1 MDNLTYLSNN
11 SSEYIENLYQAYQE
25 DPESV
30 DFGWQKF
37 FEGYD
42 LGRSAD
48 AITVSTET
56 PAHFLKEIAVLNLIN
71 GYRTRGHLFTKTN
84 PVRER
89 RKYFPGKEITQFGL
103 TDADLETVFNSGI
116 ELGIGPAKLKDIVQL
131 LDTTYCESIG
141 CEFMFIRH
149 PERIK
154 WFIDRFEKIKNQP
167 AFNLTVKKRI
177 LEKLNQAVIFEN
189 FLGTKFLGQ
198 KRFSLEGAETLIPAL
213 DAVIENGAELGLEEF
228 VIGMAHR
235 GRLNVLANIMN
246 KTYKE
251 IFKEFEGKFN
261 PNDPFGGD
269 VKYHLGYSTDV
280 KTASGKKVHLSLSP
294 NPSHL
299 EAVNPV
305 VEGMVRAK
313 IDHKYQND
321 LTKIAPILIHGD
333 ASIAGQGIIYEVLQM
348 SKLDGYKTGGTI
360 HLVIN
365 NQIGFTTN
373 YKDARSSTY
382 CTDIAKTT
390 LSPVFH
396 VNGDDVEALVLA
408 IQHALAY
415 RQKYSTDVFIDI
427 LCYRRYGHNESDE
440 PRFTQPL
447 LYKAI
452 ESHPNPR
459 EIYVQKLINDGS
471 INEQEAK
478 AIDTEFRTHLQA
490 RLNEAKQEENTA
502 VEPLFQGAWKDFRF
516 STPKDFI
523 TKWPTKVDEKL
534 FLSIA
539 DKVTSLPSDKKFI
552 AKIQRLFADR
562 KKMSKETKVFDWAM
576 GELMAYG
583 TLMQEGF
590 PVRLSGQDVERGTFS
605 HRHAVVK
612 IEDSEEEV
620 IPLQSIAKNQADFA
634 IYNSHLSEYGVLG
647 FEYGYAMASPNTL
660 TIWEAQFGDFINGA
674 QIIVDQFITSAEY
687 KWRRSNGLVM
697 LLPHGYEG
705 QGPEHSSARIERFLE
720 ACANDNIQLANC
732 TTPANYFHLLRR
744 QIHRPFRKPLM
755 VFSPKSLL
763 RNPACVSPLA
773 DFTKGFFQEIIDDT
787 NVKAKEVKRV
797 LFCSGKIYYDLLAK
811 QQKENRRDV
820 AIIRLEQ
827 IFPLPIAQIQQII
840 AKYDQAADIFWVQE
854 EPMNM
859 GVWPYLVAKMRRE
872 PIEVIARKES
882 SSTATGYNKQ
892 HLRQQEYI
900 VNTAF
905 ETSKTV
911 VAPKATGAS
920 KTVSVSKAA
929 TKKATVTPKAASRK
943 VATKKAEVK
952 KLAIKKSPTIKTPVS
967 KTVKPAVKKSPAKKG
982 VEKKP
987 VIKKSTKAKV
997 KAAPKAAIKKAVK
1010 KLTKKK

>member
-11 SSEYIENLYQAYQE
+11 SSEYIENLYQAYQA

-42 LGRSAD
+42 LGRSSD
-48 AITVSTET
+48 ANTVSTET
-56 PAHFLKEIAVLNLIN
+56 PTHFLKEIAVLNLIN

-103 TDADLETVFNSGI
+103 TDADLETVFNAGV
-116 ELGIGPAKLKDIVQL
+116 EVGIGPAKLKDIVQL

-154 WFIDRFEKIKNQP
+154 WFIDRFEKAKNQP
-167 AFNLTVKKRI
+167 AYSLPVKKRI
-177 LEKLNQAVIFEN
+177 LDKLNQAVIFEN

-321 LTKIAPILIHGD
+321 LSKIAPILIHGD

-382 CTDIAKTT
+382 CTDVAKTT

-415 RQKYSTDVFIDI
+415 RQKYATDVFIDI

-447 LYKAI
+447 LYKTI

-459 EIYVQKLINDGS
+459 EIYVQKLIQDGS

-478 AIDTEFRTHLQA
+478 AIDTEFRTHLQE

-502 VEPLFQGAWKDFRF
+502 VEPFQGAWKDFRF
-516 STPKDFI
+516 STPKDFT

-539 DKVTSLPSDKKFI
+539 DKITSLPSDKKFI

-562 KKMSKETKVFDWAM
+562 KKMSKESKVFDWAM

-744 QIHRPFRKPLM
+744 QMHRPFRKPLM

-763 RNPACVSPLA
+763 RNPACVSPLT

-787 NVKAKEVKRV
+787 NVKLKEVKRV

-840 AKYDQAADIFWVQE
+840 AKYDQATDVFWVQE

-905 ETSKTV
+905 EMAKTV
-911 VAPKATGAS
+911 VASKATATPKATA
-920 KTVSVSKAA
+920 KKAVA
-929 TKKATVTPKAASRK
+929 KKATVASKATAKKAA
-943 VATKKAEVK
+943 VKKATAKKLEVK
-952 KLAIKKSPTIKTPVS
+952 KPAI
-967 KTVKPAVKKSPAKKG
+967 KKSPAKKTAA
-982 VEKKP
+982 KKP
-987 VIKKSTKAKV
+987 AIKKSTKAKV
-997 KAAPKAAIKKAVK
+997 NAAPKAGNKKLVK
-1010 KLTKKK
+1010 KTTKKK

>member
-1 MDNLTYLSNN
+1 
-11 SSEYIENLYQAYQE
+11 
-25 DPESV
+25 
-30 DFGWQKF
+30 
-37 FEGYD
+37 
-42 LGRSAD
+42 
-48 AITVSTET
+48 
-56 PAHFLKEIAVLNLIN
+56 
-71 GYRTRGHLFTKTN
+71 
-84 PVRER
+84 
-89 RKYFPGKEITQFGL
+89 
-103 TDADLETVFNSGI
+103 
-116 ELGIGPAKLKDIVQL
+116 
-131 LDTTYCESIG
+131 
-141 CEFMFIRH
+141 
-149 PERIK
+149 
-154 WFIDRFEKIKNQP
+154 
-167 AFNLTVKKRI
+167 
-177 LEKLNQAVIFEN
+177 
-189 FLGTKFLGQ
+189 
-198 KRFSLEGAETLIPAL
+198 
-213 DAVIENGAELGLEEF
+213 
-228 VIGMAHR
+228 
-235 GRLNVLANIMN
+235 
-246 KTYKE
+246 
-251 IFKEFEGKFN
+251 
-261 PNDPFGGD
+261 
-269 VKYHLGYSTDV
+269 
-280 KTASGKKVHLSLSP
+280 
-294 NPSHL
+294 
-299 EAVNPV
+299 
-305 VEGMVRAK
+305 
-313 IDHKYQND
+313 
-321 LTKIAPILIHGD
+321 
-333 ASIAGQGIIYEVLQM
+333 
-348 SKLDGYKTGGTI
+348 
-360 HLVIN
+360 
-365 NQIGFTTN
+365 
-373 YKDARSSTY
+373 
-382 CTDIAKTT
+382 
-390 LSPVFH
+390 
-396 VNGDDVEALVLA
+396 
-408 IQHALAY
+408 
-415 RQKYSTDVFIDI
+415 
-427 LCYRRYGHNESDE
+427 
-440 PRFTQPL
+440 
-447 LYKAI
+447 
-452 ESHPNPR
+452 
-459 EIYVQKLINDGS
+459 
-471 INEQEAK
+471 
-478 AIDTEFRTHLQA
+478 
-490 RLNEAKQEENTA
+490 
-502 VEPLFQGAWKDFRF
+502 
-516 STPKDFI
+516 
-523 TKWPTKVDEKL
+523 
-534 FLSIA
+534 
-539 DKVTSLPSDKKFI
+539 
-552 AKIQRLFADR
+552 
-562 KKMSKETKVFDWAM
+562 MSKESKVFDWAM

-797 LFCSGKIYYDLLAK
+797 LFCSGKIYYDLFAK

-905 ETSKTV
+905 EIAKTV
-911 VAPKATGAS
+911 VATKATVAL

-929 TKKATVTPKAASRK
+929 TKKATVAPKAASKK
-943 VATKKAEVK
+943 VAPKAASKKVDTKKVTAKKPEVK
-952 KLAIKKSPTIKTPVS
+952 KTANKKSLVKKTAAS
-967 KTVKPAVKKSPAKKG
+967 KAVKPV
-982 VEKKP
+982 V
-987 VIKKSTKAKV
+987 KKSTKAKV
-997 KAAPKAAIKKAVK
+997 KAAHKAAIKKVVK
-1010 KLTKKK
+1010 KITKKK

>member
-1 MDNLTYLSNN
+1 
-11 SSEYIENLYQAYQE
+11 
-25 DPESV
+25 
-30 DFGWQKF
+30 
-37 FEGYD
+37 
-42 LGRSAD
+42 
-48 AITVSTET
+48 
-56 PAHFLKEIAVLNLIN
+56 
-71 GYRTRGHLFTKTN
+71 
-84 PVRER
+84 
-89 RKYFPGKEITQFGL
+89 
-103 TDADLETVFNSGI
+103 
-116 ELGIGPAKLKDIVQL
+116 
-131 LDTTYCESIG
+131 
-141 CEFMFIRH
+141 
-149 PERIK
+149 
-154 WFIDRFEKIKNQP
+154 
-167 AFNLTVKKRI
+167 
-177 LEKLNQAVIFEN
+177 
-189 FLGTKFLGQ
+189 
-198 KRFSLEGAETLIPAL
+198 
-213 DAVIENGAELGLEEF
+213 
-228 VIGMAHR
+228 
-235 GRLNVLANIMN
+235 
-246 KTYKE
+246 
-251 IFKEFEGKFN
+251 
-261 PNDPFGGD
+261 
-269 VKYHLGYSTDV
+269 
-280 KTASGKKVHLSLSP
+280 
-294 NPSHL
+294 
-299 EAVNPV
+299 
-305 VEGMVRAK
+305 
-313 IDHKYQND
+313 
-321 LTKIAPILIHGD
+321 
-333 ASIAGQGIIYEVLQM
+333 
-348 SKLDGYKTGGTI
+348 
-360 HLVIN
+360 
-365 NQIGFTTN
+365 
-373 YKDARSSTY
+373 
-382 CTDIAKTT
+382 
-390 LSPVFH
+390 
-396 VNGDDVEALVLA
+396 
-408 IQHALAY
+408 
-415 RQKYSTDVFIDI
+415 
-427 LCYRRYGHNESDE
+427 
-440 PRFTQPL
+440 
-447 LYKAI
+447 
-452 ESHPNPR
+452 
-459 EIYVQKLINDGS
+459 
-471 INEQEAK
+471 
-478 AIDTEFRTHLQA
+478 
-490 RLNEAKQEENTA
+490 
-502 VEPLFQGAWKDFRF
+502 
-516 STPKDFI
+516 
-523 TKWPTKVDEKL
+523 
-534 FLSIA
+534 
-539 DKVTSLPSDKKFI
+539 
-552 AKIQRLFADR
+552 
-562 KKMSKETKVFDWAM
+562 M

-820 AIIRLEQ
+820 AVIRLEQ

-929 TKKATVTPKAASRK
+929 TKKATVAPKAASKK
-943 VATKKAEVK
+943 VTTKKAEVK
-952 KLAIKKSPTIKTPVS
+952 KLAIKKSPTKKTPVS

-982 VEKKP
+982 VAKKP
-987 VIKKSTKAKV
+987 AIKKLTKAKV